1 MINYIEKNL
10 GKICFIFLYLSLFI
24 SFIFNLDSAGSGGH
38 IADFYNTW
46 GYVEDLT
53 INFSAFPIKHGSDNT
68 PLNYMILSWINYIF
82 HDEYIVRFI
91 YCAISII
98 LPILFY
104 YALKDYY
111 EDIDNNT
118 LLLLASLIFLL
129 PSFRSGAVWANHT
142 IMQNVFLLIFVIFFN
157 KWLKRN
163 EFDKI
168 NINIFYQLF
177 FLALAV
183 YTIQTN
189 AVIYLYAMYIYFKKL
204 SIKNFLIVSFI
215 VFIFALPGFWLLFN
229 EPTEGMPRMLTS
241 VFSPKIY
248 NTILITPSILSFYL
262 IPIFFILFLNKI
274 YKFDFKDKYNILSS
288 IFFIILISVITIIF
302 DYNYRIGGGFFIK
315 LSFLVFGNIILGS
328 LTSIIGLMLLFHIA
342 REHRDNLILII
353 MLVFTY
359 FSYYIFQKYYEPM
372 FFLIFFLMFKSNIP
386 KFFLRTKKNIYYL
399 ALYLV
404 LYLASGIL
412 NDIFKITKTF
422 IS

>member
-1 MINYIEKNL
+1 
-10 GKICFIFLYLSLFI
+10 
-24 SFIFNLDSAGSGGH
+24 
-38 IADFYNTW
+38 
-46 GYVEDLT
+46 
-53 INFSAFPIKHGSDNT
+53 
-68 PLNYMILSWINYIF
+68 MILSWINYIF

>member
-328 LTSIIGLMLLFHIA
+328 LTSIIGLVLLFHIA
-342 REHRDNLILII
+342 REHKDNLILII

>member
-1 MINYIEKNL
+1 MINYLEKNL

-24 SFIFNLDSAGSGGH
+24 SFIFNLDSAGSGGY

-46 GYVEDLT
+46 GYVEELT
-53 INFSAFPIKHGSDNT
+53 INFFAFPSEHGSDNT
-68 PLNYMILSWINYIF
+68 PLNFMILSWLNYIF

-129 PSFRSGAVWANHT
+129 PSFRAGAVWGNHT
-142 IMQNVFLLIFVIFFN
+142 IMQNIFFLVFLIFFN
-157 KWLKRN
+157 KWIKNN
-163 EFDKI
+163 EFSKI
-168 NINIFYQLF
+168 NIYIFCQLF

-183 YTIQTN
+183 YTIQYY
-189 AVIYLYAMYIYFKKL
+189 AVIYLYAMYIYFRKL
-204 SIKNFLIVSFI
+204 NIKNFLIVSFI
-215 VFIFALPGFWLLFN
+215 VFIFTLPGFWLLFH
-229 EPTEGMPRMLTS
+229 EPTEGMPRMLTL

-248 NTILITPSILSFYL
+248 NSILISPSIMAFYL

-288 IFFIILISVITIIF
+288 IFFIILISIITIIF

-315 LSFLVFGNIILGS
+315 LSVLLFDNIFLGS
-328 LTSIIGLMLLFHIA
+328 LTSIIGLILLFNIA
-342 REHRDNLILII
+342 KEHNDNLILII
-353 MLVFTY
+353 ILLFS
-359 FSYYIFQKYYEPM
+359 FPSYYIFQKYFEPM
-372 FFLIFFLMFKSNIP
+372 FFLIFFLMFKSKIP
-386 KFFLRTKKNIYYL
+386 QFFLSTKKNIYYL

-404 LYLASGIL
+404 LYLAAGIL
-412 NDIFKITKTF
+412 NDTFKITKTF